1 MTIHIIG
8 SSGFIGKSVIREAI
22 SRNIDYKQW
31 SHSSCD
37 KKDYFNLLETD
48 SWSLL
53 MNSQPST
60 AILLSWPGLPNYSK
74 AFHLNQNL
82 PACMHLIDSLY
93 KVGLK
98 KLVVAGTCYEYGLQ
112 NGALKEDQ
120 LTDPINAYSIA
131 KDSLRRYIFNNKTYS
146 SLSCCWARIFY
157 PYGLG
162 QNPNSLLPSLQRLS
176 WPVATNFLSV
186 LADKFGILYPFI
198 KLLAIFLRLPSTK
211 PPLEFLISAQE
222 LPVQF

>member
-37 KKDYFNLLETD
+37 KKDFFNLLETD

-60 AILLSWPGLPNYSK
+60 VILLSWPGLPNYSK

-82 PACMHLIDSLY
+82 PACMHLAEYLY
-93 KVGLK
+93 RVGLK
-98 KLVVAGTCYEYGLQ
+98 SLLLLELAKVW
-112 NGALKEDQ
+112 
-120 LTDPINAYSIA
+120 IA
-131 KDSLRRYIFNNKTYS
+131 KWCSRK
-146 SLSCCWARIFY
+146 
-157 PYGLG
+157 
-162 QNPNSLLPSLQRLS
+162 
-176 WPVATNFLSV
+176 
-186 LADKFGILYPFI
+186 I
-198 KLLAIFLRLPSTK
+198 K
-211 PPLEFLISAQE
+211 
-222 LPVQF
+222 